1 MSSHANSW
9 WMKINERGEPMDKF
23 AKSFV
28 KASLI
33 YLAIGAITGF
43 LLIALPDT
51 RFILTRVHT
60 HINLLGFMAMM
71 IYGVGYHILPRF
83 MGRPLYSPRMANIHV
98 WLANMTLIGLSISW
112 ILESSIGGI
121 WYILAIL
128 FGLGQVI
135 SIFIFIINLWNSM
148 KPQQT

>member
-1 MSSHANSW
+1 
-9 WMKINERGEPMDKF
+9 MDKF
-23 AKSFV
+23 AKAFV

-33 YLAIGAITGF
+33 YLAIGVLTGF
-43 LLIALPDT
+43 IMVAYPDV
-51 RFILTRVHT
+51 RFTLTRVHT

-83 MGRPLYSPRMANIHV
+83 MGRPLYSPRLANIHV
-98 WLANMTLIGLSISW
+98 WLANITLIGLSISW

-128 FGLGQVI
+128 FGLGQAI
-135 SIFIFIINLWNSM
+135 SIFIFIINLWISM
-148 KPQQT
+148 EPQQS